1 MQEVKPDHIN
11 NTTPSQVHEGWR
23 GKLYHIIFE
32 SDTRSGKIFDLALVT
47 LILSN
52 IIVILLESVHAIDAK
67 YHSIFRTL
75 QLVYT
80 FLFTIEYLLR
90 LLCVKKSYEYAK
102 SFYGVVDLFSIL
114 PSYIE
119 LLIPHTHFLMLIRIF
134 RLLRIFR
141 IFKMLRYLNESR
153 LLLYS
158 LITNYRRIIVFLSF
172 VLFLAVFLG
181 SLMYV
186 FESENN
192 PGFSSIPQSI
202 YWSIVTITTVGYGDV
217 APQSILGK
225 LLASFIMILGYSIIV
240 VSTGIVS
247 MNALK
252 NWNHE
257 NQDSQVRCKN
267 CLLEGHEHDAKY
279 CRSCGTELEK

>member
-1 MQEVKPDHIN
+1 MQIEKPDQTKDTL
-11 NTTPSQVHEGWR
+11 TTQPHEGWR
-23 GKLYHIIFE
+23 GILYRIIFE
-32 SDTRSGKIFDLALVT
+32 SDTRAGKIFDLALIS
-47 LILSN
+47 LILTN
-52 IIVILLESVHAIDAK
+52 VVVILLESVQAFDAK
-67 YHSIFRTL
+67 YHSLFRTL
-75 QLVYT
+75 QFVYT
-80 FLFTIEYLLR
+80 FLFTVEYLLR
-90 LLCVKKSYEYAK
+90 LICVKKSLQYAK
-102 SFYGVVDLFSIL
+102 SFYGVVDLLSIL

-153 LLLYS
+153 LLLFS

-202 YWSIVTITTVGYGDV
+202 YWSIVTVTTVGYGDV

-225 LLASFIMILGYSIIV
+225 FLASFIMILGYSIIV

-247 MNALK
+247 MNVMN
-252 NWNHE
+252 NWKQE
-257 NQDSQVRCKN
+257 NQDSQIRCKN
-267 CLLEGHEHDAKY
+267 CLLEGHEYDAKY
-279 CRSCGTELEK
+279 CRRCGNELEK